1 MTSQEIIDLRKTL
14 GMSQVIFAEKLGVSF
29 ATVNRWENGR
39 HIPSPLAIE
48 KIRSLARKPLT
59 SNQIYTLSD
68 LISRKTI
75 AKSWGIDYGKAIGEI
90 EQTYSKH
97 NKETEDF

>member
-59 SNQIYTLSD
+59 SNQIDTLSD

-75 AKSWGIDYGKAIGEI
+75 AKSWGIYYGKAIGEI

>member
-48 KIRSLARKPLT
+48 KIKSL
-59 SNQIYTLSD
+59 S
-68 LISRKTI
+68 KTATNATFPNNNMSFRQALELVNLDYSEVMNKI
-75 AKSWGIDYGKAIGEI
+75 KSEKNFG
-90 EQTYSKH
+90 QL
-97 NKETEDF
+97 